1 MNNLIKTAL
10 KMVESG
16 KGILAADESNPTC
29 TKRFESLSIES
40 TPTSR
45 NAYRDL
51 LFSAPDIEKYISGVI
66 LFNETF
72 YQKDLSSQAFYPEFL
87 SRKNI
92 LPGIKVDSGLE
103 LLDVYT
109 KEQATKGL
117 HDLEKKAL
125 QYYIDGARFAKWRAV
140 YHIDE
145 SLPSQKSIDR
155 NANDLADYA
164 SICQS
169 SNLVPIV
176 EPEVLMNGNH
186 SIAKSY
192 EVTSKVL
199 HSVFKELSKRN
210 IIFEA
215 MILKPNMVL
224 SGYNNNQQASIDEV
238 AKWTVKC
245 LKENVP
251 SDVPGIAFLSG
262 GQSDELATLHLNAM
276 NQLQNPWKLTF
287 SYGRA
292 LQSQALQIWAGNQN
306 NILEAQNAFLELA
319 KANSSASQGLL

>member
-45 NAYRDL
+45 NDYRDL
-51 LFSAPDIEKYISGVI
+51 LFSSPDIEKYISGVI
-66 LFNETF
+66 LFHETF
-72 YQKDLSSQAFYPEFL
+72 YQKDLSSQALYPEFL

-92 LPGIKVDSGLE
+92 LPGIKVDLGLE
-103 LLDVYT
+103 NFDGSSR
-109 KEQATKGL
+109 EQITKGL
-117 HDLEKKAL
+117 HDLEKRAS
-125 QYYIDGARFAKWRAV
+125 QYYSDGARFAKWRAV

-199 HSVFKELSKRN
+199 HSVFEELSKRN

-224 SGYNNNQQASIDEV
+224 SGYNNQQASIDEV

-292 LQSQALQIWAGNQN
+292 LQSQALQIWSGNHK
-306 NILEAQNAFLELA
+306 NILEAQKVFIERA
-319 KANSSASQGLL
+319 KANSLASQGLL

>member
-10 KMVESG
+10 KMVENG

-51 LFSAPDIEKYISGVI
+51 LFSTPDIEKYISGVI
-66 LFNETF
+66 LFHETF
-72 YQKDLSSQAFYPEFL
+72 YQKDLSSQALYPEFL

-92 LPGIKVDSGLE
+92 LPGIKVDLGLE
-103 LLDVYT
+103 NFDGSSR
-109 KEQATKGL
+109 EQITNGL
-117 HDLEKKAL
+117 HDLEKRAS

-199 HSVFKELSKRN
+199 HSVFEELSKRN

-224 SGYNNNQQASIDEV
+224 SGYNNQQASIDEV

-292 LQSQALQIWAGNQN
+292 LQSQALQIWSGNHK
-306 NILEAQNAFLELA
+306 NILEAQKVFIERA
-319 KANSSASQGLL
+319 KANSLASQGLL